1 MKIINKKEDNFLGSI
16 PDVLSRGYNLE
27 MQG

>member
-1 MKIINKKEDNFLGSI
+1 MKIINKKADNFLVII
-16 PDVLSRGYNLE
+16 PDVLSGGYKLE